1 MTAPRVESI
10 ACANPVGIHRMAYYE
25 WGDAD
30 NPDVLLC
37 VHGLTRNGRDFDVLA
52 SRLQDR
58 FRVICPDIVGRGLSD
73 WLAQPMSYNV
83 AQYAADMVTL
93 LGRLQPKRL
102 SWVGTSMGGL
112 IGLTYG
118 GLVAQAKMPATRV
131 APARMNVAL
140 ADPVVPISRLVL
152 NDVGPR
158 VESPSL
164 LRIAQ
169 YLAEPTVFATF
180 EQAVGYMR
188 TTAASF
194 GPHSDEQWALLTRHY
209 FVQVE
214 GQWVKHYDPA
224 ISAAFAAVNQDMVA
238 KGEQLLWASYASLQ
252 VPTLILRGAQS
263 DLLASST
270 VQQMCVLNPQARAVE
285 FAGVGHAPS
294 LLMEDQLD
302 TVQGFLNEG

>member
-10 ACANPVGIHRMAYYE
+10 ACANPMGIHRMAYYE

-30 NPDVLLC
+30 NPDVLVC

-52 SRLQDR
+52 ERMQDK
-58 FRVICPDIVGRGLSD
+58 FRVICPDIAGRGLSD
-73 WLAQPMSYNV
+73 WFTQPMSYNV

-112 IGLTYG
+112 IALTYA
-118 GLVAQAKMPATRV
+118 GLVAQAKLPPTRV
-131 APARMNVAL
+131 APARMNVEL
-140 ADPVVPISRLVL
+140 ADSVVPISRLVL

-158 VESPSL
+158 VESGSL
-164 LRIAQ
+164 MRIAQ

-209 FVQVE
+209 FVQVN

-224 ISAAFAAVNQDMVA
+224 ISAAFASFNQDMVA
-238 KGEQLLWASYASLQ
+238 KGEQLLWASYASSQ

-270 VQQMCVLNPQARAVE
+270 VQQMCVLNSQARAVE

-294 LLMEDQLD
+294 LVVEDQLD
-302 TVQGFLNEG
+302 TVQRFLNEG